1 MDYATKSTIL
11 GGAAA
16 GAVPRHRVAKDVDNR
31 GHPFSFS
38 ESKPLPLL
46 QRICMHNGVTH
57 IVDFCAGSA
66 AMAIST
72 SGMIEYEGLAAN
84 EVHRDWLDSTV
95 DCCVVYLAGEDKDY
109 AKRLGV
115 QDASLEKLSTLFS
128 GTMLEARRMLEP
140 VQDEEGSED
149 SEDED

>member
-1 MDYATKSTIL
+1 M
-11 GGAAA
+11 
-16 GAVPRHRVAKDVDNR
+16 
-31 GHPFSFS
+31 
-38 ESKPLPLL
+38 
-46 QRICMHNGVTH
+46 M
-57 IVDFCAGSA
+57 
-66 AMAIST
+66 
-72 SGMIEYEGLAAN
+72 EYEGLAAN

-95 DCCVVYLAGEDKDY
+95 DRCVVYLAGKDKDY

-115 QDASLEKLSTLFS
+115 QDAFLEKLGKFFS